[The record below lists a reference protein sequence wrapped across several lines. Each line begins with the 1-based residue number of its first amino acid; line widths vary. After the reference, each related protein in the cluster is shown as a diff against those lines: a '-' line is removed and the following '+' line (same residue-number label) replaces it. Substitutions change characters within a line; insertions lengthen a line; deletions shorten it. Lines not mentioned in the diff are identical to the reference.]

1 MTVRRGVVRGVGGI
15 LAASCLAGL
24 ALSPMYAA
32 PAAADVPFAGLNGTW
47 RGSGQIRLAGGSSEA
62 LKCVAYYTP
71 KDSTSVGLA
80 IRCASASNKIELR
93 ANLVA
98 QGGRISGSWEERT
111 FNAAGEVSG
120 QSSGNRLSLSIVG
133 GGFSG
138 SMSVSTSGGS
148 QTVSIT
154 TEGIG
159 LKGVNISLSKG

>member
-1 MTVRRGVVRGVGGI
+1 MKVRRGVVRSFGGVVAAGCLTM
-15 LAASCLAGL
+15 LAIASASPAG
-24 ALSPMYAA
+24 AES
-32 PAAADVPFAGLNGTW
+32 PFAGLNGSW
-47 RGSGQIRLAGGSSEA
+47 RGNGQIRLAGGNTEA

-71 KDSTSVGLA
+71 KDSSSVGLA

-93 ANLVA
+93 ANLA
-98 QGGRISGSWEERT
+98 SNGGRISGSWEERT
-111 FNAAGEVSG
+111 FNAAGEVTG
-120 QSSGNRLSLSIVG
+120 QTSGNRMMLSIVG

-138 SMSVSTSGGS
+138 SMSVSTSGSS